1 MKEKFRENTI
11 ITTYGFDGKVEE
23 YYPTGEK
30 EVKESIESRKESIW
44 YGDIMMFT
52 YEWNTKDKDDQ
63 VRIRHKL
70 TYTSYDGDPEE
81 SERVLDYGK
90 NI

>member
-30 EVKESIESRKESIW
+30 EVKESIESWKQSIW
-44 YGDIMMFT
+44 NGDIKWFT
-52 YEWNTKDKDDQ
+52 LEWNSTDIHDEL
-63 VRIRHKL
+63 RTRNKL
-70 TYTSYDGDPEE
+70 IFTSYDGDPEME
-81 SERVLDYGK
+81 ARLLDYGK

>member
-30 EVKESIESRKESIW
+30 EVKESIESCRQSIYNGNYTW
-44 YGDIMMFT
+44 FT
-52 YEWNTKDKDDQ
+52 LEWNSTDIHDEF
-63 VRIRHKL
+63 RIRHKL
-70 TYTSYDGDPEE
+70 TFTSYDGEPER
-81 SERVLDYGK
+81 SARLLDYGK